1 MQLNLE
7 QALQLLKDKGYKY
20 TGKREEMLRI
30 CAEEKRY
37 LSARDI
43 MGRMKDNYPSLSFDT
58 VYRNIS
64 TFVKLGI
71 LEETELD
78 GEGKFRL
85 SCSTHG
91 HHHHVI
97 CTVCGKTKSLPNC
110 PMTVIP
116 EISGEFVV
124 TGHKFE
130 VYGTCKDCNEH
141 IAM

>member
-1 MQLNLE
+1 MTVE
-7 QALQLLKDKGYKY
+7 EALQILKENGYKY
-20 TGKREEMLRI
+20 TGKREEMIRI

-37 LSARDI
+37 LSAKEIMERIRDH
-43 MGRMKDNYPSLSFDT
+43 YPSLSFDT

-78 GEGKFRL
+78 GEGKYRL
-85 SCSTHG
+85 ACSVDGH

-97 CTVCGKTKSLPNC
+97 CTVCGKTSALPGC
-110 PMTVIP
+110 PMSVLQSIP
-116 EISGEFVV
+116 EEFQV

-130 VYGTCKDCNEH
+130 VYGTCKECRP
-141 IAM
+141 AQ

>member
-1 MQLNLE
+1 MNLE
-7 QALQLLKDKGYKY
+7 EALQILKERGFKY
-20 TGKREEMLRI
+20 TGKREEMIRI
-30 CAEEKRY
+30 CASEKRY
-37 LSARDI
+37 LSAKDI
-43 MGRMKDNYPSLSFDT
+43 MERMKENYPALSFDT
-58 VYRNIS
+58 VYRNLS
-64 TFVKLGI
+64 TFVELGI

-97 CTVCGKTKSLPNC
+97 CTECGKTSALPNC

-116 EISGEFVV
+116 QIPEDFQV

-130 VYGTCKDCNEH
+130 VYGTCKDCV
-141 IAM
+141 